1 MEVRELQEGPDWVDL
16 REIEDNKLIWLTYNF
31 LKFFYLIFILNLFRT

>member
-16 REIEDNKLIWLTYNF
+16 REIEDNKLIWFTYNF
-31 LKFFYLIFILNLFRT
+31 LKFFLSNFYLKSF

>member
-16 REIEDNKLIWLTYNF
+16 REIEDNKLIW
-31 LKFFYLIFILNLFRT
+31 FYLIFILNLFRT

>member
-16 REIEDNKLIWLTYNF
+16 REIEDNKLVWFTYNF
-31 LKFFYLIFILNLFRT
+31 